1 MIPLDLPVR
10 LRMARRGEDMPDPLG
25 LQVIADWFRYQRRA
39 VVRQKLRAILDRGN
53 GQKKG
58 EGEYAEGVRPMRP
71 LSATTPLPDRQ
82 GGDDSSKENGC
93 EADPYVAGRN
103 IFQQLPFVCLPKQP
117 TDHSG
122 LDLVM

>member
-1 MIPLDLPVR
+1 MIPLSI
-10 LRMARRGEDMPDPLG
+10 GKG
-25 LQVIADWFRYQRRA
+25 RA
-39 VVRQKLRAILDRGN
+39 VVRQKLGAILDGGN

-82 GGDDSSKENGC
+82 GGDGSSKENGC

-122 LDLVM
+122 VAGRNIFQQLPFACLPKQPTDHSGLDLVM

>member
-1 MIPLDLPVR
+1 
-10 LRMARRGEDMPDPLG
+10 
-25 LQVIADWFRYQRRA
+25 
-39 VVRQKLRAILDRGN
+39 
-53 GQKKG
+53 
-58 EGEYAEGVRPMRP
+58 MRP

-82 GGDDSSKENGC
+82 GGDGSSKENGC

-122 LDLVM
+122 VAGRNIFQQLPFVCLPKQPTDHSGVAGRNIFQQLPFACLPKQPTDHSGPDLVM

>member
-1 MIPLDLPVR
+1 LSAFFHCLCAQEGVER
-10 LRMARRGEDMPDPLG
+10 AR
-25 LQVIADWFRYQRRA
+25 IADEQ
-39 VVRQKLRAILDRGN
+39 
-53 GQKKG
+53 
-58 EGEYAEGVRPMRP
+58 AEGVRPMRP

-82 GGDDSSKENGC
+82 GGDGSSKENGC

-122 LDLVM
+122 VAGRNIFQQIPFACLPKKPTDQSGLDFVM